1 MPITNDATAN
11 FFRPNNYYLPLLI
24 ICAVAPAIV
33 LSILRNRKKNSNDGN
48 VAFKFSAS
56 GRNGDCDEV
65 RPSSWWRTIIG
76 SLLIAIPTFTVIVL
90 LSVASYKE
98 KASAM
103 FAWFLTHSGASLEE
117 SSNYDT
123 VFHTTADHCRNIVYS
138 AANLV
143 NVYGEFS
150 GLYHRDID
158 NSTELGGRLFNQ
170 GVVHLYGFNWI
181 EANRNFKAALEVIRI
196 YRLYCIC

>member
-1 MPITNDATAN
+1 M
-11 FFRPNNYYLPLLI
+11 
-24 ICAVAPAIV
+24 
-33 LSILRNRKKNSNDGN
+33 
-48 VAFKFSAS
+48 
-56 GRNGDCDEV
+56 
-65 RPSSWWRTIIG
+65 G
-76 SLLIAIPTFTVIVL
+76 SLPIAILPFTVIVL
-90 LSVASYKE
+90 LGIASYKE

-103 FAWFLTHSGASLEE
+103 FAWFVIHSGASLEE

-123 VFHTTADHCRNIVYS
+123 VFHATADHCKNVVYS

-143 NVYGEFS
+143 NAYGELS

-181 EANRNFKAALEVIRI
+181 EANRNFKAALEVSTRYELIISSTLHPLLRFSP
-196 YRLYCIC
+196 YKCDPPYYPYDPDSR